1 MSDIFITHPHQFSE
15 EEIPP
20 LLEKFAV
27 RLEQK
32 IEAPCKVEDKQIS
45 FSRPGAKGKL
55 LVNESQLLIEV
66 DLGLML
72 KPMKGMIEQKLRE
85 ELAKL

>member
-1 MSDIFITHPHQFSE
+1 MSDIFITHPHQFQE
-15 EEIPP
+15 QEIPH
-20 LLEKFAV
+20 LLEKLAT

-32 IEAPCKVEDKQIS
+32 IEAPCKVEGKQIS
-45 FSRPGAKGKL
+45 FARPGAKGKL
-55 LVNESQLLIEV
+55 LVDDAQLVIEV